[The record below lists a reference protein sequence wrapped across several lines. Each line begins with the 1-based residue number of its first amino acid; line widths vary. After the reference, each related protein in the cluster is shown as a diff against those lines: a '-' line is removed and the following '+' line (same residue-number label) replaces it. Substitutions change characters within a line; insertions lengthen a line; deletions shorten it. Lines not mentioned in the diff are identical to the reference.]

1 MNLGS
6 FSLREDYWE
15 TFLVEEEDI
24 EFLYN
29 FLLEKETPLTSAEL
43 TNALVAERIH
53 LERVNLERQRSAGGV
68 IFMPKDRYATDQA
81 LVFPA
86 LGWRQG
92 KVVGSRPGFNPDLGD
107 FQVIQ
112 VKFTEGEMHEFASGL
127 QDHILNNPIEMVV
140 GGENMDQALV
150 MKKYGEELDAAL
162 VESLENHPDFVRIAG
177 RWFPRALLV
186 DINVGH
192 LNLAEAVLDMTG
204 GGPVPTSELLEQV
217 GLSTADNRKL
227 TEFSLDLAL
236 QEDPRFDEVGPAG
249 EVLWF
254 LNRLEPEG
262 VLKPH
267 ICLRYADVEYDRS
280 ALTAEMVTL
289 EAQIDDEQSP
299 LGGKFQGIEEVIL
312 PIIFP
317 HWRAGTLP
325 LSTRIRH
332 LFPTAYEAP
341 RVRIMLVDGDT
352 GARFPGWVVRPSR
365 YVYGLREWYE
375 AKGIIPGSLIRIRRA
390 KNPGEVIVQCESRR
404 PSREWIRTV
413 LVGSDGG
420 MVFAMLKQTIATS
433 FDERMAIAAPDLEA
447 LDQVWQNSQKERVP
461 FERVLVNTVRELS
474 KLNPQSHVHATELYA
489 AMNIIRRCPPG
500 PILGI
505 LASRPWFVH
514 VGDLHFRFDDSE
526 RG

>member
-6 FSLREDYWE
+6 FALREDYWE
-15 TFLVEEEDI
+15 TFTVEEADI

-43 TNALVAERIH
+43 TSALVVERIRH
-53 LERVNLERQRSAGGV
+53 ERINIERQRSAGGA
-68 IFMPKDRYATDQA
+68 IFMPKESYQPEQS

-86 LGWRQG
+86 LGWQQG
-92 KVVGSRPGFNPDLGD
+92 KVVGLRAGFNPDLGE

-112 VKFTEGEMHEFASGL
+112 VAFANGETHEFASGL
-127 QDHILNNPIEMVV
+127 QEHVLNNPIEMVV
-140 GGENMDQALV
+140 GGENMDLATVQD
-150 MKKYGEELDAAL
+150 KYGEDLDAAL

-192 LNLAEAVLDMTG
+192 LNLAEAVLDMSG
-204 GGPVPTSELLEQV
+204 GGPVATSALLEQL
-217 GLSTADNRKL
+217 GLSSADNRKL

-267 ICLRYADVEYDRS
+267 FCLRYNDVEYDRS
-280 ALTAEMVTL
+280 VLSPEMLTL
-289 EAQIDDEQSP
+289 ESQIDDELSP
-299 LGGKFQGIEEVIL
+299 VGGKLLGLEEVQL

-352 GARFPGWVVRPSR
+352 GAKFPGWVVRPSR

-375 AKGIIPGSLIRIRRA
+375 AKGIIPGSFIRIRRA
-390 KNPGEVIVQCESRR
+390 KNPGEVIVQCETRR

-433 FDERMAIAAPDLEA
+433 FDERMVIVVPDLEA
-447 LDQVWQNSQKERVP
+447 IDQVWLNAQRERVP
-461 FERVLVNTVRELS
+461 FERILVNTVRELS

-489 AMNIIRRCPPG
+489 ALNIVRRCPPA

-505 LASRPWFVH
+505 LASRPWFIH